1 MSSITHKVQNRLE
14 RLIFGSGLVF
24 HLTWEDPAVDR
35 QALAITPDDSL
46 ITIASAGDNVL
57 AIALDG
63 PKQIYAVDLNPTQIF
78 LLQIKIA
85 AAQHLNYK
93 DFWRLF
99 SLDPV
104 PSISETYH
112 VLRPHL
118 GLDAQ
123 CFWDT
128 HLSLFQRGLY
138 RAGIFGF
145 TLWLQRTY
153 LRMVCGRNVL
163 EQFFK
168 ISSLTEQAKFY
179 HRKIHTKW
187 WNVFAKPFVDHWFFL
202 LLFGA
207 HPYQARRVQNQQFAD
222 FLASG
227 IRRALT
233 TIPAQD
239 NFLWQQAFLGRYLVS
254 PDYSSPENFGRL
266 KEVVSR
272 IRTYHGRLQHLLEEL
287 PPRSVTCF
295 NLLDAPDW
303 LSPDET
309 VMLWTLIQRVAAPGA
324 RVLFRTI
331 DPSYQL
337 PPSIL
342 ESWHDETDPTW
353 TIRERTGVY
362 AKVCLYVLC
371 CIGNDS

>member
-1 MSSITHKVQNRLE
+1 MSSITYKIQNQLE
-14 RLIFGSGLVF
+14 RFIFGSRLVF

-35 QALAITPDDSL
+35 QVLAITPDDIL
-46 ITIASAGDNVL
+46 VTIASAGDNVL

-63 PKQIYAVDLNPTQIF
+63 PKQIFAVDLNPTQIF
-78 LLQIKIA
+78 LLQIKIV
-85 AAQHLNYK
+85 AAQHLNYE

-104 PSISETYH
+104 PGISETYH
-112 VLRPHL
+112 VLRSHL
-118 GLDAQ
+118 GPDARY
-123 CFWDT
+123 FWDT
-128 HLSLFQRGLY
+128 HLSLFQKGLY
-138 RAGIFGF
+138 RAGIFGL
-145 TLWLQRTY
+145 TLWLQRIY

-168 ISSLTEQAKFY
+168 TSSLTEQAEFY
-179 HRKIHTKW
+179 HKQIHTKW
-187 WNVFAKPFVDHWFFL
+187 WNVFVKPFVDQWFFL

-207 HPYQARRVQNQQFAD
+207 HPYQARRVQNQRFAD

-227 IRRALT
+227 IERALT
-233 TIPAQD
+233 TIPAHD
-239 NFLWQQAFLGRYLVS
+239 NFLWQHAFLGRYIVPPDYAS
-254 PDYSSPENFGRL
+254 PDNFDCL
-266 KEVVSR
+266 KKVVSR
-272 IRTYHGRLQHLLEEL
+272 IKTYNGRLQQLLQEL
-287 PPRSVTCF
+287 PPRFVSCF

-309 VMLWTLIQRVAAPGA
+309 VILWTLIQRVAVPGA

-342 ESWHDETDPTW
+342 KNWRDESDSTW
-353 TIRERTGVY
+353 TVRERTGVY
-362 AKVCLYVLC
+362 AKVCLFVLR
-371 CIGNDS
+371 